1 MSLVDE
7 LEGSSLSDGRLTGE
21 FLALDGGRL
30 FETLPP
36 FSPLN
41 RNLRVSPFCFTETGC
56 NVARISVRIQ
66 LRGPEVKPTSLLN

>member
-21 FLALDGGRL
+21 FLAPDGGRL
-30 FETLPP
+30 FKTLPP

-56 NVARISVRIQ
+56 NAARISVR
-66 LRGPEVKPTSLLN
+66 LNKSKPSQGL